1 MHRLGKQS
9 EKISMV
15 VLPGLA
21 GVLSDQFYHGLLEG
35 RVLVHLLHDVVVVLV
50 VEQQLADAVGICGF
64 QLQVLDLSIPQP
76 EYGGG
81 RRWLDL
87 IELGVGG

>member
-50 VEQQLADAVGICGF
+50 VE
-64 QLQVLDLSIPQP
+64 
-76 EYGGG
+76 
-81 RRWLDL
+81 
-87 IELGVGG
+87 